1 MNLQR
6 LHRRLSVSMGIA
18 ALVAFAGG
26 AGFEPVSASLA
37 AVALFLALFWQP
49 DRGLSLKLEQ
59 VWLPLAI
66 LLVLRSLWHIF
77 LIGDDVVI
85 PVVDLLLLLL
95 CAEALRSLDAHND
108 ARLYA
113 LSFALLLAST
123 AYRPGILF
131 AVAFVTYVVLA
142 TVTLMVGH
150 ARRQAEAN
158 GVMDARL
165 GSRFLFAMTGLSV
178 VSLVGSAVVFLSFP
192 RVSQGWVGRGET
204 LTRSIVGFADQVSI
218 GEHGSR
224 IFPNPQVVLRVEFP
238 DSPPPSVQDLYW
250 RGRSYDRFDGV
261 RWSRSPRLTP
271 SLGLDRWYEGWGPD
285 RLSYRIYATPL
296 DVKVLFTLH
305 PTLTVK
311 ATEPRIQ
318 PLFDN
323 SGDRIYWGSGSP
335 VYDAV
340 SVTARP
346 DAARLRAARRG
357 YSPARQHY
365 TQLPRLPQRVPD
377 LAQRLTQDLTNT
389 YDRAVAIER
398 FLQSE
403 FEYTLELPRSA
414 REATLDYFLF
424 DRRAGHCEYFSTA
437 MVVLLRTLG
446 IHAREVNGFRGGVWN
461 NFGGFLAVTQNQ
473 AHSWVEVWFP
483 EFGWVA
489 FDPTPAGSGAGA
501 LATSWLWPGRL
512 WLEGL
517 QHNWNKWILDFSLQ
531 AQSNLLGRAADLFSG
546 EDSAADT
553 AAPIGRFGRGL
564 WSLAL
569 LLTLVAGFVWASRG
583 GQRHSPE
590 TKMYLSLRNNA
601 ERSGLEVGRGG
612 TPRALVEEF
621 RRRRHPG
628 AGAAGRVV
636 DLYLRARFA
645 GNTLSD
651 AERYDMV
658 AALRAAKKSL
668 R

>member
-6 LHRRLSVSMGIA
+6 LHRRMAVSMGIA

-26 AGFEPVSASLA
+26 AGFEPVSAILA
-37 AVALFLALFWQP
+37 AVALLLALFWQP

-66 LLVLRSLWHIF
+66 LLVLRSLWHLF
-77 LIGDDVVI
+77 LVGDDVVI

-113 LSFALLLAST
+113 LSFALLLAAT
-123 AYRPGILF
+123 AYRPGLWF
-131 AVAFVTYVVLA
+131 AVAFVSYVALA

-158 GVMDARL
+158 GVRDSRL
-165 GSRFLFAMTGLSV
+165 GSRFLLAMTGLSV

-192 RVSQGWVGRGET
+192 RVSQRWVGRGET
-204 LTRSIVGFADQVSI
+204 PTRSIVGFSDQVSL

-238 DSPPPSVQDLYW
+238 DGTPPSPQDLYW

-271 SLGLDRWYEGWGPD
+271 SLALDRWYEGWGPE
-285 RLSYRIYATPL
+285 RLNYRIYATPL

-305 PTLTVK
+305 PTLSVQ

-323 SGDRIYWGSGSP
+323 SGDYIYWGSGSP

-346 DAARLRAARRG
+346 DAKRLRSAGRG
-357 YSPARQHY
+357 YSPARQYY

-377 LAQRLTQDLTNT
+377 LAQRLTQDLTNN

-398 FLQSE
+398 FLTTE
-403 FEYTLELPRSA
+403 FDYTLDLPRSA

-437 MVVLLRTLG
+437 MVIMLRTLG
-446 IHAREVNGFRGGVWN
+446 IHARNVNGFHGGIWN
-461 NFGGFLAVTQNQ
+461 NFGEFLAVTQNE

-489 FDPTPAGSGAGA
+489 FDPTPAGSGAAA

-517 QHNWNKWILDFSLQ
+517 QHQWSKWILDFSLQ
-531 AQSNLLGRAADLFSG
+531 AQSDLLSRAADLFSG
-546 EDSAADT
+546 NGSSKESV
-553 AAPIGRFGRGL
+553 APKGQLGGGL

-569 LLTLVAGFVWASRG
+569 VLTILAAFVWANQG
-583 GQRHSPE
+583 GQRYSPE
-590 TKMYLSLRNNA
+590 TKMYLRLRADA
-601 ERSGLEVGRGG
+601 ERAELSTGRGE
-612 TPRALVEEF
+612 TPWALVEDF

-628 AGAAGRVV
+628 AGPAGRVV
-636 DLYLRARFA
+636 DLYLRARFG
-645 GNTLSD
+645 GNALSD
-651 AERYDMV
+651 AERHEMV
-658 AALRAAKKSL
+658 EALAAARKSL

>member
-1 MNLQR
+1 MSLQR
-6 LHRRLSVSMGIA
+6 LHRRMAVSMGIA

-26 AGFEPVSASLA
+26 AGFEPVSAILA
-37 AVALFLALFWQP
+37 AVALLLALFWQP
-49 DRGLSLKLEQ
+49 DHGLSLKLEQ
-59 VWLPLAI
+59 VWLPLAV
-66 LLVLRSLWHIF
+66 LLLLRSLWHIF

-123 AYRPGILF
+123 AYRPGLLF
-131 AVAFVTYVVLA
+131 AVAFVSYVSLT

-150 ARRQAEAN
+150 ARREAEAN

-165 GSRFLFAMTGLSV
+165 GSRFLLAMTGLSV
-178 VSLVGSAVVFLSFP
+178 VCLVGSAVVFLSFP

-204 LTRSIVGFADQVSI
+204 LTRSIAGFSDQVSL

-224 IFPNPQVVLRVEFP
+224 IFPNPQIVLRVEFP
-238 DSPPPSVQDLYW
+238 DGPPPSPQNLYW

-261 RWSRSPRLTP
+261 RWSRSARLTP
-271 SLGLDRWYEGWGPD
+271 SMGLDRWYEGWGAT
-285 RLSYRIYATPL
+285 RLNYRVYATPL

-305 PTLTVK
+305 PALTVQ

-323 SGDRIYWGSGSP
+323 SGDHIYWGSGSP
-335 VYDAV
+335 VYDVV

-346 DAARLRAARRG
+346 DAERLRSARRG
-357 YSPARQHY
+357 YSPARLHY

-377 LAQRLTQDLTNT
+377 LAQRLTQDVTNN
-389 YDRAVAIER
+389 YDRVVAIEQ
-398 FLQSE
+398 FLRTE
-403 FEYTLELPRSA
+403 FDYTLDLPRSA

-437 MVVLLRTLG
+437 MVVMLRTLG
-446 IHAREVNGFRGGVWN
+446 VHAREVNGFRGGVWN
-461 NFGGFLAVTQNQ
+461 NFGEFLAVTQNE

-483 EFGWVA
+483 EFGWVP
-489 FDPTPAGSGAGA
+489 FDPTPASSGAGT
-501 LATSWLWPGRL
+501 LASSWLWPGRL

-517 QHNWNKWILDFSLQ
+517 QHHWSKWILDYSLQ
-531 AQSNLLGRAADLFSG
+531 AQSNLLIRATELFNRNGSSDGTTAPSGRL
-546 EDSAADT
+546 
-553 AAPIGRFGRGL
+553 GRGL

-569 LLTLVAGFVWASRG
+569 VSTLLAGFLWANRG
-583 GQRHSPE
+583 GPRCSPE
-590 TKMYLSLRNNA
+590 TKMYLSLRANA
-601 ERSGLEVGRGG
+601 ERAGLSAGRGE

-628 AGAAGRVV
+628 AGPAGRVV

-645 GNTLSD
+645 GDTLSD
-651 AERYDMV
+651 GERHEMV
-658 AALRAAKKSL
+658 EALGAARRSL

>member
-6 LHRRLSVSMGIA
+6 LHRRMAVSMGIA

-26 AGFEPVSASLA
+26 AGFEPISASLA
-37 AVALFLALFWQP
+37 ALALLLALFWQP

-66 LLVLRSLWHIF
+66 LLVVRSLWHIF
-77 LIGDDVVI
+77 LVGDDVVI

-123 AYRPGILF
+123 AYRPGLLF
-131 AVAFVTYVVLA
+131 AVAFVSYVALA
-142 TVTLMVGH
+142 TVTLMVGN

-158 GVMDARL
+158 GMMDARL
-165 GSRFLFAMTGLSV
+165 GSRFLLAMTGLSV

-204 LTRSIVGFADQVSI
+204 PTRSIVGFSDQVSL

-238 DSPPPSVQDLYW
+238 DGPPPSPEDLYW

-271 SLGLDRWYEGWGPD
+271 SLALDRWYEGWGPE
-285 RLSYRIYATPL
+285 RLNYRVYATPL

-305 PTLTVK
+305 PTLSVQ

-323 SGDRIYWGSGSP
+323 SGDHIYWGSGPP
-335 VYDAV
+335 VYDVV

-346 DAARLRAARRG
+346 DAERLRSARRG
-357 YSPARQHY
+357 YSPSRRYY

-377 LAQRLTQDLTNT
+377 LAQRLTQDLTND
-389 YDRAVAIER
+389 YDRAMAIER
-398 FLQSE
+398 FLTTE
-403 FEYTLELPRSA
+403 FDYTLELPRSA

-437 MVVLLRTLG
+437 MVIMLRTLG
-446 IHAREVNGFRGGVWN
+446 IYAREVNGFHGGIWN
-461 NFGGFLAVTQNQ
+461 NFGEFLAVTQNE

-483 EFGWVA
+483 EVGWVA

-517 QHNWNKWILDFSLQ
+517 QHQWSKWILDFSLQ
-531 AQSNLLGRAADLFSG
+531 AQSDLLSRAADLFNGDGGS
-546 EDSAADT
+546 EDT
-553 AAPIGRFGRGL
+553 AAPKGQLGRGL
-564 WSLAL
+564 WSLAVV
-569 LLTLVAGFVWASRG
+569 LTLLAGFVWANRG
-583 GQRHSPE
+583 GRRYSPE
-590 TKMYLSLRNNA
+590 TKMYMSLRDNA
-601 ERSGLEVGRGG
+601 ERAGLSAGRGEP
-612 TPRALVEEF
+612 PRALVEEF

-628 AGAAGRVV
+628 EGPAGRVV

-645 GNTLSD
+645 GDVLSD
-651 AERYDMV
+651 AERREMV
-658 AALRAAKKSL
+658 EALGAARKSL